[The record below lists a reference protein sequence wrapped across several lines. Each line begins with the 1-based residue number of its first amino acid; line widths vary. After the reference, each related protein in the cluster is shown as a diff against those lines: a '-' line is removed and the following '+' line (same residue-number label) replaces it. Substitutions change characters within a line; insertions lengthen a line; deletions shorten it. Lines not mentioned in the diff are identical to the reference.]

1 MRLAGA
7 VDIGGTNTKIGVV
20 AEDGR
25 ILRRA
30 TIPTNAKPQILVEEI
45 ASTLRPLLDTM
56 SDERSHVT
64 AVGIS
69 VAGFLDREHTRMYGN
84 ANLPSLC
91 DFPLRRAC
99 EDSLGR
105 SCRLEVDSNAAALAE
120 YRHGSGKDAS
130 RLLSIIVG
138 TGVGGA
144 VVVGGRLLRFTG
156 ECVGD
161 VGHIVV
167 DPNGRMCTCGARGCL
182 EAMVCAA
189 ALTERGKGQQP
200 KEIISRARA
209 GDAAAKNALAETG
222 RLLGM
227 GLASLSPVFAPDLVV
242 VGGGIGAAGDL
253 LIDPA
258 RRSYDASVA
267 NDFKGKCRI
276 VGSNFEGWEGVVGAA
291 SLAFAPV
298 A

>member
-30 TIPTNAKPQILVEEI
+30 TIPTNKNPQLLVEEI
-45 ASTLRPLLDTM
+45 SSTLRPLLDTM

-64 AVGIS
+64 AVGVS
-69 VAGFLDREHTRMYGN
+69 VAGFLDREHTMMYGN
-84 ANLPSLC
+84 SNLPSLC
-91 DFPLRRAC
+91 NFPLRRAC

-120 YRHGSGKDAS
+120 YRLGSGKDAS

-138 TGVGGA
+138 TGLGGA

-161 VGHIVV
+161 VGHIVI
-167 DPNGRMCTCGARGCL
+167 DPAGRMCTCGARGCL
-182 EAMVCAA
+182 EAMVCVA

-227 GLASLSPVFAPDLVV
+227 GLASLSSIFAPDLIV

-253 LIDPA
+253 LIEPT
-258 RRSYDASVA
+258 RRSYDACVA
-267 NDFKGKCRI
+267 NEFKGKCRI